1 MCSVPPTGRQ
11 LQRLLIRIVMF
22 IEYRLD
28 QMFKRIPA
36 GFTIPLR
43 IVLWNGREFNLST
56 EPTVTV
62 YVPTLSALRCF
73 IPPDLNKLGE
83 AFVDGHIRVEGSIHE
98 IFRIAENLV
107 SSVAA
112 NKRPRFYFFRHHNP
126 KLDREAIEYHYDV
139 SNDFY
144 SMFLD
149 RNMVYSCAYYLSL
162 IHISEPTR
170 LGMISYAVFCLKK
183 KK

>member
-43 IVLWNGREFNLST
+43 IVLWNGREFNLSSD
-56 EPTVTV
+56 PTVTIH
-62 YVPTLSALRCF
+62 VPKPSALRYF
-73 IPPDLNKLGE
+73 IPLDLNKLGA
-83 AFVDGHIRVEGSIHE
+83 AFVEGHIRVEGSIHE
-98 IFRIAENLV
+98 LFRVAESLV

-112 NKRPRFYFFRHHNP
+112 HTRARFHWFARHSHRR
-126 KLDREAIEYHYDV
+126 DRE
-139 SNDFY
+139 
-144 SMFLD
+144 
-149 RNMVYSCAYYLSL
+149 
-162 IHISEPTR
+162 
-170 LGMISYAVFCLKK
+170 
-183 KK
+183 